1 MIISSIIVIF
11 TIMSLLYLMTVQ
23 NQVNAAQQA
32 TTQEAKQTPE
42 PTFYLHGYSGSEKS
56 ERYLVNSA
64 IEKVSRIK

>member
-11 TIMSLLYLMTVQ
+11 TIMSLLYLMTVH

-42 PTFYLHGYSGSEKS
+42 PTFY
-56 ERYLVNSA
+56 
-64 IEKVSRIK
+64 